1 MITKKVRLS
10 LLTISWLTIV
20 PATWANQLETENLG
34 KSGYAILQFVDTTV
48 DVDQPVTQER
58 SLSKKTPASTVEDWM
73 AQIEASQ
80 AEITGVNL
88 EQTTAGLQ
96 VTLETTDGTL
106 VTPGTTV
113 SENTLVAEIPNAVLK
128 LLGADA
134 FEQANPV
141 PGIMQV
147 SVTNLPGDQVR
158 VAITGRDAPPTAEVT
173 STASGLMLT
182 VTPVAADTAQED
194 TDVEITVTAERSG
207 SDYFI
212 PEAGVTRTST
222 PIFDT
227 PASIQIVPEK
237 VIEDQGA
244 TNVKDILRNV
254 SGVNFSTASG
264 GRSEDF
270 IIRGFNSNQFRNGF
284 RDDFFSSRTETELA
298 NIDRVE
304 VLKGP
309 ASVLFGR
316 ADPSGIINFVT
327 KKPLSEPLYELSFTA
342 GSFDF
347 YRPTLDFS
355 GPLTEDGNLAYRLNA
370 AYENA
375 GSFREGVQT
384 ERFFIAPTLSW
395 QISPDTKLGL
405 EFSYLNDTR
414 PVDRGLVILNNN
426 KVANIPFSTFLGDPE
441 VREDFE
447 ETRTELY
454 LDHRFNPNLSLR
466 SFLRYTT
473 ATESGPGGTSQ
484 IVGDSIDDRNFP
496 VSEFRGDQFYETFTL
511 QNDLIGKFNTG
522 PLKHTVL
529 FGLEYTTR
537 FNSFEGSG
545 RASGLIDIFNPSA
558 FNPLNDGPFNPFDPS
573 EDRDDTFGIYLQDQI
588 EILDNLQLVL
598 GGRFETFS
606 SESENLATG
615 EISETNAD
623 AFSPRIGI
631 VYQPIEPISLYASY
645 TRSFNPVGGTDINAE
660 PFKPQRGT
668 GYEIGIKTEIV
679 KDRLFSTLAFYD
691 TTLTNITTPNPDNNL
706 FDIQTGEQNSKGVE
720 LDISGEIIPG
730 WNIFAGYA
738 YTDAKIT
745 EDNTFPVG
753 NRLNN
758 VPEHKFNLWTTYT
771 LQKGSLEGLGFG
783 LGVFYFGNRAG
794 DLENSF
800 FADDYTRIDAA
811 IFYEKKN
818 YRFALN
824 FKNLFDAEFL
834 EGTQS
839 RRQVAPGAPFTVQGT
854 VSIKF

>member
-1 MITKKVRLS
+1 MGGWAIA
-10 LLTISWLTIV
+10 
-20 PATWANQLETENLG
+20 PNAWANPPEPRSLEETTSQSEE
-34 KSGYAILQFVDTTV
+34 IFVNDPVTRGDEWRSEPSSKQPLATTV
-48 DVDQPVTQER
+48 
-58 SLSKKTPASTVEDWM
+58 KDWM
-73 AQIEASQ
+73 AQIEASLVQ
-80 AEITGVNL
+80 INGVRL
-88 EQTTAGLQ
+88 EETETGLQ
-96 VTLETTDGTL
+96 VVLETADGTL
-106 VTPGTTV
+106 TTPTTV
-113 SENTLVAEIPNAVLK
+113 ATGNALTAEIPNAVLV
-128 LLGADA
+128 LPEGNA
-134 FEQANPV
+134 FEAPNPA
-141 PGIMQV
+141 PGISRV
-147 SVTNLPGDQVR
+147 SVTSVLGDQVR
-158 VAITGRDAPPTAEVT
+158 VEIAGTGAPPTAEIT
-173 STASGLMLT
+173 SSASDLT
-182 VTPVAADTAQED
+182 FEVTPDSVNTAEED
-194 TDVEITVTAERSG
+194 AEVEITVTAEQAD
-207 SDYFI
+207 SDYFV
-212 PEAGVTRTST
+212 PDAGVNRTGI

-227 PASIQIVPEK
+227 PASVQVVPEK

-244 TNVKDILRNV
+244 TNARDILRNV
-254 SGVNFSTASG
+254 SGINFSTASG

-270 IIRGFNSNQFRNGF
+270 IIRGFLSNQFRNGF

-316 ADPSGIINFVT
+316 AEPSGIINFVT
-327 KKPLSEPLYELSFTA
+327 KKPLQEPLYELSFTA

-375 GSFREGVQT
+375 GSFRDGVQT

-426 KVANIPFSTFLGDPE
+426 EVANIPSSSFLGDPE

-454 LDHRFNPNLSLR
+454 LDHRFNSNLSLR
-466 SFLRYTT
+466 SLLRYTT

-496 VSEFRGDQFYETFTL
+496 VSEFRGDQFYETFTF

-537 FNSFEGSG
+537 FNSFEGSE
-545 RASGLIDIFNPSA
+545 RASGIIDIFNPSA
-558 FNPLNDGPFNPFDPS
+558 FNPLTDGPFIPFDPS

-606 SESENLATG
+606 SESINLATD

-645 TRSFNPVGGTDINAE
+645 TRSFTPVGGTDINGE
-660 PFKPQRGT
+660 PFEPQRGT
-668 GYEIGIKTEIV
+668 GYEVGIKAEIV

-720 LDISGEIIPG
+720 LDISGEILPG

-771 LQKGSLEGLGFG
+771 LQEGSLKGLGFG
-783 LGVFYFGNRAG
+783 LGVFYVGNRAG
-794 DLENSF
+794 DLDNSF

-811 IFYEKKN
+811 IYYEKKN

-834 EGTQS
+834 EGTQN
-839 RRQVAPGAPFTVQGT
+839 RRQVIPGAPFTVQGT